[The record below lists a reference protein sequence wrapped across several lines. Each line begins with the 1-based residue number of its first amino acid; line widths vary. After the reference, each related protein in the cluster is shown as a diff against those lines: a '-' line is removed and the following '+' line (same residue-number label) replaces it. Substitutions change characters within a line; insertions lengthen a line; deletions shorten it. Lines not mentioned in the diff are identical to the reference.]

1 MVDILK
7 TFSMHF
13 LNDNDFSDAYMR
25 QCTGCT
31 LVYRQT
37 FNISRTKSQNL
48 KLFRL
53 VLQLS
58 SPNHLKPRVKS
69 RMEM

>member
-25 QCTGCT
+25 QCSGWP

-37 FNISRTKSQNL
+37 SNISRTKSQNL

-53 VLQLS
+53 AVVFAQ
-58 SPNHLKPRVKS
+58 PFEARC
-69 RMEM
+69 